1 MDTVQHILAA
11 QAENAPQGEAILA
24 LDRSPLTY
32 SLLFQHL
39 QVTQESLNQLGIGRD
54 DRLAIV
60 LPNGPEMATA
70 FLCAAACCASA
81 PLNPAYKAAE
91 FEYYLSDLQV
101 GGLLTLQGMD
111 TPALESAHK
120 LNIPVIELVPDK
132 QVAGLFTLAGTPRPL
147 KGGQG
152 FAEEGDTALLLHTS
166 GTTSRPKI
174 VPLTQANLAASA
186 ANIRGTLRL
195 TETDRCLNIMPLFH
209 IHGLIAAVLASMS
222 AGAGVVCTP
231 GFNAARFFEWLAT
244 FKPGWYTAVPS
255 MHQSIMGRAA
265 ENASLLEGV
274 DLRFVR
280 SSSAS
285 LPPQVLAELE
295 KVFKAPVIEAYGMTE
310 ACHQMACNPLPP
322 QVHKPGSVGP
332 QAGPDM
338 AIMSVSEPDL
348 LPKGQTGEIVIRGAN
363 VTPGYVNNPQ
373 ANASSFVNGW
383 FRTGDQ
389 GYMDQDGYFYITGR
403 LKELINRG
411 GEKITPREIDEV
423 LLDHPGVEQA
433 LAFAIPDEALG
444 EVVGAAVVLRDP
456 NLTEAELRRFAA
468 LRLSDF
474 KVPSRIVFLA
484 EIPKGP
490 TGKLQR
496 IGLAEKLGIKST
508 PVQAAKKDGEVI
520 APRTESEARL
530 LELWQEVLNRTL
542 IGVTQRF
549 LDVGGDSVL
558 AAQLLSRLEASFDVR
573 IEMLDFF
580 DAPTISEQAVMIEAL
595 ILAQLQNMSD
605 NETAQFGSS

>member
-1 MDTVQHILAA
+1 MNTIHQSLAA
-11 QAENAPQGEAILA
+11 RAEIAPQGEAILS
-24 LDRSPLTY
+24 LDHHPLTY
-32 SLLFQHL
+32 KQLFHHIN
-39 QVTQESLNQLGIGRD
+39 VTQQSLNRLGIGLG

-91 FEYYLSDLQV
+91 FDFYLSDLQV
-101 GGLLTLQGMD
+101 SGLLILQGMD
-111 TPALESAHK
+111 SPALESAHK
-120 LNIPVIELVPDK
+120 LKIPVIELVPDK
-132 QVAGLFTLAGTPRPL
+132 QVAGLFTLEGTPLPL
-147 KGGQG
+147 QSKPG

-186 ANIRGTLRL
+186 TNIRNTLRL
-195 TETDRCLNIMPLFH
+195 AETDRCLNIMPLFH
-209 IHGLIAAVLASMS
+209 IHGLIATILASMS

-231 GFNAARFFEWLAT
+231 GFNAARFFEWLHA
-244 FKPGWYTAVPS
+244 FKPSWYSAVPS
-255 MHQSIMGRAA
+255 MHQSILNRAA
-265 ENASLLEGV
+265 ENSALLEEV
-274 DLRFVR
+274 NLRFVR

-295 KVFKAPVIEAYGMTE
+295 RVFQAPVVEAYGMTE

-338 AIMSVSEPDL
+338 AIMSISSPDL
-348 LPKGQTGEIVIRGAN
+348 LPQGQTGEIVIRGAN
-363 VTPGYVNNPQ
+363 VTPGYINNPS

-433 LAFAIPDEALG
+433 LAFAIPDETLG

-456 NLTEAELRRFAA
+456 HLTEAELRRFAA

-474 KVPSRIVFLA
+474 KVPSQIVFLP

-496 IGLAEKLGIKST
+496 IGLAEKLGIRSA
-508 PVQAAKKDGEVI
+508 PAQVADQGGEI
-520 APRTESEARL
+520 LPPRTDTEIHL
-530 LELWQEVLNRTL
+530 LELWQEVLNRKG

-595 ILAQLQNMSD
+595 ILDQLQDMSD
-605 NETAQFGSS
+605 NEAAQFGPT